1 MSRRGGTSKA
11 TARETSHS
19 GDGAPAAQSAMPA
32 SVVAAAVAHALTA
45 RRPKTRYLL
54 GTDARLAVLLRGLL
68 PDRAWDALMSRQLR
82 KAARKD

>member
-1 MSRRGGTSKA
+1 
-11 TARETSHS
+11 
-19 GDGAPAAQSAMPA
+19 MPA